1 MTAPS
6 WIPAAC
12 RDRLTIHADRE
23 AWLADRKARIAAGG
37 IGSTTAGALLGLS
50 PWRSRWSVWA
60 AVHAP
65 QLLDD
70 TPPDPRL
77 LARGLA
83 LEPLADRLYRE
94 STGAETWGVS
104 EHVTVRHP
112 GGVLTSSPDAFAR
125 SPDGVG
131 IAEYKIVQPWR
142 KDGYPAGVLEVS
154 TLADLDNASTLG
166 RWPVD
171 RQYVVQCMVHLL
183 CTGLDFV
190 DLFAVF
196 AHDVQLGY
204 TVDGWDSPIAVEGV
218 SRLRIRRD
226 DETLAAVL
234 RTIET
239 AHEETIG
246 RGVEPLD
253 GRPPPPWDDTRDPL
267 KGKRDA
273 TAEEVE
279 VLGLIAT
286 LTRTADEAKGSLGEL
301 RARLRDLIA
310 DSGSKG
316 ITAESSTGSKI
327 SASVAAS
334 GRLTV
339 RGIK

>member
-1 MTAPS
+1 MSAPS

-12 RDRLTIHADRE
+12 ADRLTIHADRD

-50 PWRSRWSVWA
+50 PWRSRWDVWA

-142 KDGYPAGVLEVS
+142 KDSYPAGVLEVS

-183 CTGLDFV
+183 CTGLDYV

-196 AHDVQLGY
+196 AHDVMMGH
-204 TVDGWDSPIAVEGV
+204 TVDGWDAPIAVEGV

-279 VLGLIAT
+279 VLSIIGT

-310 DSGSKG
+310 DSGAKG
-316 ITAESSTGSKI
+316 ITAESSTGGKI

-334 GRLTV
+334 GRLTI
-339 RGIK
+339 RGLK